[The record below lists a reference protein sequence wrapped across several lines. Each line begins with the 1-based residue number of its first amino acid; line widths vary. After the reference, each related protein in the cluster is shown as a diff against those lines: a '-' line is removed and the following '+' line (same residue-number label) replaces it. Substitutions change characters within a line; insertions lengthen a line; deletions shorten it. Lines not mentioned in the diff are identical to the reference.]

1 MDFLQW
7 VEQTGFA
14 TWVRES
20 NSLWAYPTVLFLHTM
35 GLAIVAGVNAG
46 IDFRI
51 LGIASEV
58 PLSPLIR
65 WYPIMWAG
73 FIINA
78 ISGTALL
85 MADATTKLTNPVFY
99 IKLIFIAL
107 ALITMRLLRTKVL
120 QDPLV
125 DQRPLTMNAKILAL
139 TSLFLWIGA
148 TTTGRL
154 MAYIGPVSG
163 LE

>member
-7 VEQTGFA
+7 VEQTALA

-20 NSLWAYPTVLFLHTM
+20 SSLWAYPTILFLHTM
-35 GLAIVAGVNAG
+35 GMATIVGLNAG

-51 LGIASEV
+51 LGVAKQI
-58 PLSPLIR
+58 PLAPMIRFYPL
-65 WYPIMWAG
+65 MWFG
-73 FIINA
+73 FLINA
-78 ISGTALL
+78 LSGTALL
-85 MADATTKLTNPVFY
+85 IADASTKLANPVFY

-107 ALITMRLLRTKVL
+107 ALTNLRLLQKRVL

-125 DQRPLTMNAKILAL
+125 DKKSLPGNAKLLAV
-139 TSLFLWIGA
+139 TSLIFWVAA
-148 TTTGRL
+148 TTAGRL

>member
-20 NSLWAYPTVLFLHTM
+20 SSLWAYPAILFLHTM
-35 GLAIVAGVNAG
+35 GLAIVVGLSAG

-51 LGIASEV
+51 LGLGSGI
-58 PLSPLIR
+58 PLSPLR
-65 WYPIMWAG
+65 RLFPVMWAG
-73 FIINA
+73 FAVNA
-78 ISGTALL
+78 VSGTFLL
-85 MADATTKLTNPVFY
+85 MADATTKLANPVFY
-99 IKLIFIAL
+99 VKLVFIAL
-107 ALITMRLLRTKVL
+107 ALADMYLLRHKVFE
-120 QDPLV
+120 DPLV
-125 DQRPLTMNAKILAL
+125 DKRPLSTNAKVLAV
-139 TSLFLWIGA
+139 TSLLFWIGA
-148 TTTGRL
+148 TTAGRL